1 MGPRPIHP
9 EIGSAP
15 CVMNKQPDLY
25 SGDGGFERLSEWI
38 TILEEKGEIDMG
50 TELATI
56 RLARLLSIHPWM
68 MLILFHSDG
77 IKTATLTQ
85 LVNPLLLIT
94 FVLLCMLL
102 ELELGNAK
110 YQYPSNI
117 SFIND
122 CSSFI
127 LFYFIFFL

>member
-1 MGPRPIHP
+1 M
-9 EIGSAP
+9 
-15 CVMNKQPDLY
+15 
-25 SGDGGFERLSEWI
+25 SEWI

-127 LFYFIFFL
+127 LFYFLSLGVSSIEA